1 MLSSPEYLAGLFDG
15 EGCIDVQRMYPSDG
29 KGRFYVR
36 PRVRI
41 CMSNSARAVIHKLHA
56 SFGGHVTTR
65 PATGLNQQSSLSLE
79 WLRDVEI
86 RSILSLMLPFLEL
99 KAAQAKLVLWW
110 LDNAK
115 GRQTNAA
122 YPGMEKARH
131 AFAEELRAMKRDPN
145 RSTQRAIERVTTL
158 MRWTQYR
165 RVVQAAFVTKVCKKT
180 GYAYP
185 SLRVLAEPGYLT
197 SLQNL
202 LGGRLQ
208 TMETNPMWVVSLS
221 NPQIIEQV
229 LRHCEKHLRPKWGAA
244 MFLLMCAK
252 AGNLRDG
259 NMIHEALTTLNG
271 QSYNPVTSDDTVQQL
286 FNKVRFDVPK
296 RPIGRPRGITEM
308 KPRNAGFSVQIT

>member
-15 EGCIDVQRMYPSDG
+15 EGCIDVQRMYPRDG

-41 CMSNSARAVIHKLHA
+41 CMSNSARGVIYKLHA

-65 PATGLNQQSSLSLE
+65 PASGPKQQSSLSLE
-79 WLRDVEI
+79 WLSDADI
-86 RSILSLMLPFLEL
+86 RSILSLILPHLEL
-99 KAAQAKLVLWW
+99 KAAQATLVLWW

-122 YPGMEKARH
+122 YPGMEKARE
-131 AFAEELRAMKRDPN
+131 AFAEELREMKRDPN
-145 RSTQRAIERVTTL
+145 RSNQLAIQRITTL
-158 MRWTQYR
+158 MRWREYR
-165 RVVQAAFVTKVCKKT
+165 REVQATFVTKVCKKT

-185 SLRVLAEPGYLT
+185 SLRILAEPSYLT

-221 NPQIIEQV
+221 NPQRIDQV
-229 LRHCEKHLRPKWGAA
+229 LKYCAKHLRRKWGSA

-252 AGNLRDG
+252 AGL
-259 NMIHEALTTLNG
+259 ET
-271 QSYNPVTSDDTVQQL
+271 
-286 FNKVRFDVPK
+286 
-296 RPIGRPRGITEM
+296 
-308 KPRNAGFSVQIT
+308 

>member
-15 EGCIDVQRMYPSDG
+15 EGCIDVQRMYPRDG

-41 CMSNSARAVIHKLHA
+41 CMSNSARGVIYKLHA

-65 PATGLNQQSSLSLE
+65 PASGLKQQSSLSLE
-79 WLRDVEI
+79 WLSDADI
-86 RSILSLMLPFLEL
+86 RSILSLILPHLEL
-99 KAAQAKLVLWW
+99 KAAQATLVLWW

-122 YPGMEKARH
+122 YPGMEKARE

-145 RSTQRAIERVTTL
+145 RPTQRAIQRITTL
-158 MRWTQYR
+158 MRWREYR
-165 RVVQAAFVTKVCKKT
+165 REVQATFVTKVCKKT

-185 SLRVLAEPGYLT
+185 SLRILAEPSYLT

-221 NPQIIEQV
+221 NPQRIDQV
-229 LRHCEKHLRPKWGAA
+229 LKYCAKHLRRKWGSA

-252 AGNLRDG
+252 AGL
-259 NMIHEALTTLNG
+259 ET
-271 QSYNPVTSDDTVQQL
+271 
-286 FNKVRFDVPK
+286 
-296 RPIGRPRGITEM
+296 
-308 KPRNAGFSVQIT
+308 